1 MIEEKNITP
10 VGKFQKTHG
19 LKGELN
25 AVLDIDFE
33 FFAEGYPLIL
43 NVEGAFVPFYAE
55 SIRGKGATTSLIK
68 LKDIDSQDEARIFV
82 NEVIYAEK
90 ENLKEF
96 MGEAGE
102 DLLLEDDLEGYRV
115 VDENLGEIG
124 VISRVDTTTENILF
138 IVDDGEGEEIYIPAA
153 DDFIVAIDEDR
164 REVVTTLPEE
174 LVNLNQ
180 KRDGQ

>member
-55 SIRGKGATTSLIK
+55 SVRGKGATTSLIK

-138 IVDDGEGEEIYIPAA
+138 IV
-153 DDFIVAIDEDR
+153 AIDEDR